1 MPDPALIQ
9 TQPEPYSTAHVV
21 HALVQF
27 GVAVRHRVNVVILSL
42 VVCALLGGLY
52 FATATRYYGAKAQLL
67 VLQSGDEVGTSMTAQ
82 GNRQQNLM
90 PTYENLF
97 TSAKVLEVA
106 IASLLPEDRIDL
118 GDAPRDRWVEILQKE
133 VTAKTIY
140 NSNIIEISYS
150 SKDPGAAVAVVNA
163 VVRSY
168 LAFMDETHKGT
179 AGEIIRLLTKEKDD
193 LTERLLRKEGERQ
206 SLRMQLGLVG
216 TMGTNRE
223 VLHPLVQRAVSFN
236 EALIETQKDRVSME
250 ASLLSIRGAIRNGED
265 LRQHLLD
272 LSEVVGREVM
282 LSALGENPRDA
293 ATQAALDQLIITN
306 QANLAALM
314 EHCGPNHPQ
323 VATLREEIR
332 LAEEYRRNQQKRV
345 HERLAELQNG
355 QLASMLVN
363 MVEQKLKELGQ
374 KEVTLQNQYQRAY
387 DEANQLNGQLSQ
399 LEMVEFDV
407 KWLRDLHET
416 LLKKLADVNLRQ
428 DGPEIRTSVVS
439 EPVKNEKPISP
450 SLRIVV
456 FATLLGG
463 LGLGL
468 LLVYVLDTLDDRF
481 RSVEELQSQLGAA
494 VLSVVRPLPVRHTVG
509 AEALQ
514 IYVEPDA
521 AESEAFRTLRTAL
534 SLAEHESRQI
544 VVTSTE
550 PGDGKTTVM
559 ANLAVCYAQSAK
571 RTLLIDADLRRPGLT
586 TLLGMRGVDGLS
598 SVIRGAQ
605 DVIELA
611 GMHIRASGIAGLDVL
626 PAGPRPTNPAE
637 LLASVRFSELLAWAE
652 TVYDQILIDSPPV
665 LAASDAA
672 LIGRLVDGV
681 MLVVQP
687 AKNRRRMVMRAVEG
701 LNILKIPLLGMVVN
715 RVGADDDSNYYGY
728 GSGYAYDYREGD
740 VKTAS
745 ELGETPDPL
754 IDQDEMAQP
763 RRVA

>member
-1 MPDPALIQ
+1 MQDPAFVP

-27 GVAVRHRVNVVILSL
+27 GVAVRHRMSVVILSL
-42 VVCALLGGLY
+42 LVCALLGGLY

-67 VLQSGDEVGTSMTAQ
+67 VLQSGDDVSTSMTAQ
-82 GNRQQNLM
+82 GNRQQSLM

-97 TSAKVLEVA
+97 TSAKVLDVA

-118 GDAPRDRWVEILQKE
+118 VNAPRERWVEMLQKE
-133 VTAKTIY
+133 VTAKSIY

-163 VVRSY
+163 VVKSY

-179 AGEIIRLLTKEKDD
+179 AGEIIKLLTKEKDD
-193 LTERLLRKEGERQ
+193 LTERLGRKEEERQ
-206 SLRMQLGLVG
+206 EIRTQLGMVG
-216 TMGTNRE
+216 TLGTNRE

-236 EALIETQKDRVSME
+236 EALIETQKQRVSME
-250 ASLLSIRGAIRNGED
+250 ASLVSIRGAVRNGED

-272 LSEVVGREVM
+272 ISEVVGREVM

-293 ATQAALDQLIITN
+293 ATQAALDQRIITD
-306 QANLAALM
+306 QANLASLE
-314 EHCGPNHPQ
+314 EHCGPNHPK
-323 VATLREEIR
+323 VAALREEIR
-332 LAEEYRRNQQKRV
+332 LAEQYLGNYQERTNQ
-345 HERLAELQNG
+345 RLTQLQGG
-355 QLASMLVN
+355 QLASMLVS
-363 MVEQKLKELGQ
+363 MVEQKLKELCQ
-374 KEVTLQNQYQRAY
+374 KEASLQEQYERAY
-387 DEANQLNGQLSQ
+387 AQANQLNSQLAR

-428 DGPEIRTSVVS
+428 EGTEIRTSVVS

-450 SLRIVV
+450 SLRTVV
-456 FATLLGG
+456 LMVLLGG

-481 RSVEELQSQLGAA
+481 RSVEELQRQLGTA
-494 VLSVVRPLPVRHTVG
+494 VLSVVRPLPVRHVVG
-509 AEALQ
+509 PEALQ
-514 IYVEPDA
+514 LYVEPDA

-534 SLAEHESRQI
+534 SLADRESRQI

-550 PGDGKTTVM
+550 PGDGKTTIM

-571 RTLLIDADLRRPGLT
+571 KTLLIDADLRRPGLT
-586 TLLGMRGVDGLS
+586 NLLGMRGVDGLS
-598 SVIRGAQ
+598 SVIRGQ
-605 DVIELA
+605 EDVVEMA
-611 GMHIRASGIAGLDVL
+611 ATHIRPSGIAGLDVL

-652 TVYDQILIDSPPV
+652 TVYDQILIDSPPA

-672 LIGRLVDGV
+672 LIGRMVDGV
-681 MLVVQP
+681 VLVVQP
-687 AKNRRRMVMRAVEG
+687 AKNRRRMVMRAAEG
-701 LNILKIPLLGMVVN
+701 LSILKIPLLGAVVN
-715 RVGADDDSNYYGY
+715 RVGAEHEGDYYGY
-728 GSGYAYDYREGD
+728 GGGYGYGYREEERPPH
-740 VKTAS
+740 S
-745 ELGETPDPL
+745 PPDEIP
-754 IDQDEMAQP
+754 Q
-763 RRVA
+763 RHVA